1 MIWYFLGFILA
12 GVIGLAALFIW
23 LAHHLKDGV

>member
-1 MIWYFLGFILA
+1 MIWDILGFILA

-23 LAHHLKDGV
+23 LARHLKDGV